1 MTDRKR
7 LGLYLHLPFC
17 KRRCA
22 YCDFCSSVGRE
33 GDIPAYVDALLAE
46 MCRRPAPGYTVDTVY
61 LGGGTPSLLPPDETE
76 RLLAGIHRHY
86 RVDPHAEITCEVNP
100 CTVDFEKF
108 SLLRSFGINR
118 VSIGVQSLS
127 DRALAVL
134 GRLHT
139 ASEAVAAYRDAR
151 RAGFDNVSM
160 DLMLGLPGETEDE
173 LLNTVRGFVGLA
185 PEHISAYALQLEEG
199 TPLAASP
206 LRKAVPDEDAT
217 ADRMEHVSDMLSDAG
232 YRRYEISNYA
242 RAGYESRHN
251 LGYWRRREYIG
262 LGVAAYSYFDGE
274 RFGAPRDLDGY
285 LAGRPL
291 AKVDLEVPSPADRE
305 AEHVMLSLRL
315 AEGIDRAAYL
325 AEHGRDP
332 HVLFAPVLSRY
343 PDAFSVSDRAIA
355 LTPRGMSVSN
365 SLIAEMLL
373 LLEE

>member
-1 MTDRKR
+1 MTMTNGI
-7 LGLYLHLPFC
+7 GLYLHIPFC
-17 KRRCA
+17 RKKCA
-22 YCDFCSSVGRE
+22 YCDFCSYVGRE
-33 GDIPAYVDALLAE
+33 SDMTAYVDRLIAE
-46 MCRRPAPGYTVDTVY
+46 MQTKPCNRVVDTVY
-61 LGGGTPSLLPPDETE
+61 FGGGTPSLLPARELA
-76 RLLAGIHRHY
+76 RLMDAVRHHY
-86 RVDPHAEITCEVNP
+86 TVSEDAEITCEVNP
-100 CTVDFEKF
+100 CTVDREK
-108 SLLRSFGINR
+108 LAALRAMGVNR

-127 DRALAVL
+127 DRALRAL
-134 GRLHT
+134 SRIHT
-139 ASEAVAAYRDAR
+139 ASEAIVAYRTAR
-151 RAGFDNVSM
+151 EVGFDNLSL

-173 LLNTVRGFVGLA
+173 LFDTVRGFIGLA

-206 LRKAVPDEDAT
+206 LRKTVPDEDAT
-217 ADRMEHVSDMLSDAG
+217 ADRMERVSDMLSDAG

-251 LGYWRRREYIG
+251 LGYWHRREYIG
-262 LGVAAYSYFDGE
+262 LGVAAYSYLEGK

-291 AKVDLEVPSPADRE
+291 EKVDFEVLSPADRE

-315 AEGIDRAAYL
+315 AEGIDRAAYF

-332 HVLFAPVLSRY
+332 HRFFAPVLSRY